1 MVRFYHSNVD
11 DISKSDIVIIGVPD
25 ESKSHATRKGTSRG
39 PDIIR
44 IASNQSDF
52 FKRNGK
58 IIPIC
63 SMDGRRIDDKKIF
76 DYGNINRLDLYHA
89 SL

>member
-11 DISKSDIVIIGVPD
+11 GISKSDVVIIGVPD

-52 FKRNGK
+52 F
-58 IIPIC
+58 
-63 SMDGRRIDDKKIF
+63 
-76 DYGNINRLDLYHA
+76 
-89 SL
+89 